1 MKRIKK
7 IVVILLAA
15 AFAAL
20 SAVGIAGCAKNNA
33 RVTITFVTNGGSE
46 ISPAKIK
53 KGTKYTLP
61 TPTKEGLVFA
71 DWYYDENFETVCP
84 EKITA
89 SKNLTLYARY
99 GSLVSFETDGGT
111 EVEPKIIF
119 ENDEIGTLPPSY
131 KDGFSFCG
139 WYYDSELKNIVKE
152 KNVPTTSFTVYARFS
167 DKAET
172 LKKITSVKNVSALPS
187 VEIKTDDVVLHNDNI
202 AEYLSFTSL
211 GGENVDV
218 ICAPSNGNAFIVTP
232 NKKLTEGETYSVK
245 TLSSLLKIVSVT
257 PTTRSKRFPKLNC
270 SAECISK

>member
-187 VEIKTDDVVLHNDNI
+187 VEIKT
-202 AEYLSFTSL
+202 
-211 GGENVDV
+211 
-218 ICAPSNGNAFIVTP
+218 
-232 NKKLTEGETYSVK
+232 
-245 TLSSLLKIVSVT
+245 
-257 PTTRSKRFPKLNC
+257 TT
-270 SAECISK
+270 